1 MRLSVI
7 IVNYRSWT
15 SLATT
20 LASLLDDTG
29 AQPASFEII
38 VVDNDSADGQLEEF
52 QTRFPT
58 VRFELAPGNH
68 GFAHACNIGVAASS
82 GQLLLFLNPDV
93 RGRPEDLARL
103 VAEKDAHGQ
112 YAILT
117 ACQTDS
123 RNRPRKAGD
132 SFPGLLTS
140 VPAIRALLRL
150 LRPAAHPSGRLAE
163 GSSPVPVALDWVS
176 GSALLISRTDL
187 ERLGGWNESF
197 WLYYEDVDLCLRASR
212 LGMRA
217 ACTTA
222 VSVGHDH
229 GGASR
234 RDEETSILTR
244 TEVIISRHVYVQNN
258 FTGPYRIIFHAT
270 LIIRE
275 TAGLALLAALNLL
288 TLSQLTAL
296 RVRSGV
302 LAGLL
307 AHWVSALRRGSW
319 QSPRAPAKD

>member
-1 MRLSVI
+1 
-7 IVNYRSWT
+7 
-15 SLATT
+15 
-20 LASLLDDTG
+20 
-29 AQPASFEII
+29 
-38 VVDNDSADGQLEEF
+38 
-52 QTRFPT
+52 
-58 VRFELAPGNH
+58 
-68 GFAHACNIGVAASS
+68 
-82 GQLLLFLNPDV
+82 
-93 RGRPEDLARL
+93 
-103 VAEKDAHGQ
+103 
-112 YAILT
+112 
-117 ACQTDS
+117 
-123 RNRPRKAGD
+123 
-132 SFPGLLTS
+132 
-140 VPAIRALLRL
+140 
-150 LRPAAHPSGRLAE
+150 
-163 GSSPVPVALDWVS
+163 
-176 GSALLISRTDL
+176 
-187 ERLGGWNESF
+187 
-197 WLYYEDVDLCLRASR
+197 
-212 LGMRA
+212 MRA

-275 TAGLALLAALNLL
+275 TTGLALLAVLNLL

>member
-1 MRLSVI
+1 MQLSII
-7 IVNYRSWT
+7 IVNYRSWG
-15 SLATT
+15 SLEKT
-20 LASLLDDTG
+20 LSALVAESAPL
-29 AQPASFEII
+29 FEII
-38 VVDNDSADGQLEEF
+38 VVDNDSADGQLEQF
-52 QTRFPT
+52 RRRFPR
-58 VRFELAPGNH
+58 VKFVVALGNR
-68 GFAHACNIGVAASS
+68 GFAHACNTGAGAST
-82 GQLLLFLNPDV
+82 GELLLFLNPDIHA
-93 RGRPEDLARL
+93 RPEDINLL
-103 VAEKDAHGQ
+103 VAEKNTHSQ

-117 ACQTDS
+117 ACQTNS
-123 RNRPRKAGD
+123 HRRPRKVGD
-132 SFPGLLTS
+132 TFPRLCTS
-140 VPAIRALLRL
+140 VPAARALLHKI
-150 LRPAAHPSGRLAE
+150 RPDAYPSGRLTE
-163 GSSPVPVALDWVS
+163 GSHATPVPFDWVS
-176 GSALLISRTDL
+176 GSVLLMSRADL
-187 ERLGGWNESF
+187 NKLGGWNERF
-197 WLYYEDVDLCLRASR
+197 WLYYEDVDLCMRARR

-234 RDEETSILTR
+234 RDEATSILTR

-307 AHWVSALRRGSW
+307 THWISALRHGSW